1 MMRYL
6 VKIADGKSEI
16 IKPELFDKEVT
27 LQEIVKKHP
36 EIIPLE
42 EIDESYDQLLII
54 GREFN
59 VEKAGSIDLLA
70 IDTTGLL
77 TIIEF
82 KLDKNTDIR
91 KVIAQT
97 IEYAANIWE
106 MSYDVLDKKVQE
118 YFNSNRCDIKELK
131 SKTLV
136 QAVRWHYKKEKKEDD
151 SEFSA
156 EEFIK
161 NVSSNL
167 QKGEFRLIIFCDK
180 VDERTKRAV
189 EYLNLLSR
197 FDIYCASTDEYEDG
211 GKKYFKSTL
220 VTADRTKI
228 SKEKKYA
235 GKITFDDFLKTIPN
249 ELIETFNHLDG
260 KMKETNGYY
269 VMGTK
274 GFAVYF
280 QVGNEKMRP
289 FAAYPNKIEL
299 ISENL
304 IEQDIN
310 KKTIVIP
317 EDAKEDYEE
326 NMSKL
331 NPFQDS
337 FKHPGKYP
345 TYKYSQ
351 LKPNEL
357 KDYFNF
363 IFEWNKRW
371 FTEG

>member
-1 MMRYL
+1 MGYL
-6 VKIADGKSEI
+6 IKISEGKSEI
-16 IKPELFDKEVT
+16 IKPESFDKEIT

-42 EIDESYDQLLII
+42 EIDEEFDPLLII
-54 GREFN
+54 GREFYL
-59 VEKAGSIDLLA
+59 EKAGSIDLLA

-82 KLDKNTDIR
+82 KLDKNSKMR
-91 KVIAQT
+91 EVVAQT
-97 IEYAANIWE
+97 IEYGANVWE
-106 MSYDVLDKKVQE
+106 MSYDVLDNKVQE
-118 YFNSNRCDIKELK
+118 YFNSNRCEIKELK
-131 SKTLV
+131 NKTLV
-136 QAVRWHYKKEKKEDD
+136 QAVRWHDKKTKNEDD
-151 SEFSA
+151 TEFSA

-180 VDERTKRAV
+180 VDARTKRAV

-197 FDIYCASTDEYEDG
+197 FDIYCASTDEYEVE
-211 GKKYFKSTL
+211 GKKFFKSTF

-235 GKITFDDFLKTIPN
+235 GKITFDDFMKSIPN
-249 ELIETFNHLDG
+249 EFIEVFNFLDE

-280 QVGNEKMRP
+280 QIGTEKMRP
-289 FAAYPNKIEL
+289 FAAYPNKVEL
-299 ISENL
+299 ISENF

-310 KKTIVIP
+310 KKTIVVT
-317 EDAKEDYEE
+317 DDSKRNYEE

-345 TYKYSQ
+345 TYKFSQ

-357 KDYFNF
+357 MDYFNF
-363 IFEWNKRW
+363 IFEWNNRW
-371 FTEG
+371 FKE